1 MDAIIGVLF
10 VIIAIIVLCI
20 IGSFASD
27 ERANAGIP
35 AGQRRVGKGIR
46 LKQGQQLILKPYIEK
61 INRAM
66 EAIHLIEQTS
76 KIEVLLSKY
85 TLFKQVL
92 YDLSLMQN
100 DELYSKA
107 LPIAINEYK
116 ANYHNRIVSET
127 QMQFINNP
135 YQNSISFYSKSI
147 IQYFHRYCDEI
158 ETEIALL
165 KREDAKIRRRE
176 SVIESA
182 KTCIAELHNCKM
194 TESIM
199 YVAKDLERF
208 DVHITFKTEDGDKPG
223 EKMNEEVAERLK
235 HQEIVDVVRK

>member
-1 MDAIIGVLF
+1 MDVIMGVLF

-35 AGQRRVGKGIR
+35 AGQWRVGKGIR

-66 EAIHLIEQTS
+66 EAMHLIEQTS

-85 TLFKQVL
+85 ILFKQML

-100 DELYSKA
+100 DELYSTA

-116 ANYHNRIVSET
+116 TNYHDRIVSET

-135 YQNSISFYSKSI
+135 YQNSI
-147 IQYFHRYCDEI
+147 
-158 ETEIALL
+158 
-165 KREDAKIRRRE
+165 
-176 SVIESA
+176 
-182 KTCIAELHNCKM
+182 
-194 TESIM
+194 
-199 YVAKDLERF
+199 
-208 DVHITFKTEDGDKPG
+208 
-223 EKMNEEVAERLK
+223 
-235 HQEIVDVVRK
+235 